1 MTEFSNE
8 HVRSAAD
15 AISQLKEMRASY
27 NASIAEIDKLLGIDA
42 PVNSDKLM
50 ALYSRFKPL
59 LVKAGLI
66 GAGAGGLE
74 FIPRI
79 LGFFKGI
86 VF

>member
-8 HVRSAAD
+8 HVRNASES
-15 AISQLKEMRASY
+15 ISRLKEMRESY
-27 NASIAEIDKLLGIDA
+27 SASINEIDSLLGIDSA
-42 PVNSDKLM
+42 VNSDKLM